1 MVDRKGNS
9 MSILAGKVAL
19 ITGAG
24 QGVGQGIAYAM
35 AKEGAAIAA
44 VGRTEAKLVET
55 CRAIEA
61 FGGRAAAI
69 VCDVNQADQ
78 IQAAVTKTAELF
90 GGIDILVNNANDGGP
105 GALLEVTDE
114 MFQQY
119 FNTGALATFRFM
131 KACHPYLKA
140 RGGGNII
147 NMASSAAMRWDAG
160 GYGVY
165 AAVKEAI
172 RSLSRAAACEWG
184 SDNIRV
190 NVIAPHANSPAL
202 AQWIEN
208 NQDEAAAFFKT
219 IPLGR
224 VGDCEQ
230 DIGRAVALIVS
241 DQFGYLTGATIPL
254 DGGQAFWG

>member
-1 MVDRKGNS
+1 

-44 VGRTEAKLVET
+44 VGRTESKLVEA
-55 CRAIEA
+55 CQAIEA
-61 FGGRAAAI
+61 LGGRAAPI
-69 VCDVNQADQ
+69 VCDVSQADQ
-78 IQAAVTKTAELF
+78 IQATVAKAAELF

-105 GALLEVTDE
+105 GTLLEATDE
-114 MFQQY
+114 MFQQH

-131 KACHPYLKA
+131 QACHPHMQA

-147 NMASSAAMRWDAG
+147 NMASSASRRWDAS
-160 GYGVY
+160 GYGIY

-172 RSLSRAAACEWG
+172 RSLSRAAASEWG
-184 SDNIRV
+184 RDNIRV
-190 NVIAPHANSPAL
+190 NIVAPHANSPAL

-208 NQDEAAAFFKT
+208 NPDEAAAFFKT